1 MRGTGYAMLTVR
13 FMVNFYYV
21 IVMAWAI
28 FYIAAGFQKNLP
40 WESCLEDNTALSINS
55 SSLMPDW
62 HSLDCYSKESNVI
75 CHEKYGINYTF
86 YNGSCTTNTDYCL
99 AHGVNDSTCNDE
111 VVANIIKDDSIY
123 PSEDYLNG
131 FMLGYIIP
139 GSGGE
144 KYSWDN
150 YGKMSWELTLCLLL
164 SWIMICLS
172 MIGGLQSFGKVAYV
186 VTLSPYVV
194 LTALLAYCATLPG
207 AKDGILY
214 FLTPEWEALAVRMI
228 TLDYLHILV
237 LFLYARKMKN

>member
-1 MRGTGYAMLTVR
+1 MRGTGYAMLAVR

-40 WESCLEDNTALSINS
+40 WASCLEDGVVPSSNS

-62 HSLDCYSKESNVI
+62 HSPDCYSKELNDE
-75 CHEKYGINYTF
+75 CHNSFGTDYTF
-86 YNGSCTTNTDYCL
+86 YNGSCITNTKYCE
-99 AHGVNDSTCNDE
+99 AHGVSPINTSTCNDE
-111 VVANIIKDDSIY
+111 VVADIIKNESIY

-150 YGKMSWELTLCLLL
+150 YGTMSWELTLCLLL
-164 SWIMICLS
+164 SWILICLS

-207 AKDGILY
+207 AKDGILH
-214 FLTPEWEALAVRMI
+214 FLTPEWDALAVRLI
-228 TLDYLHILV
+228 TFYSFPII
-237 LFLYARKMKN
+237 FTKNMLS

>member
-1 MRGTGYAMLTVR
+1 MLTVR

-21 IVMAWAI
+21 IVMAWSI

-40 WESCLEDNTALSINS
+40 WESCLEDGVTPTLNS

-62 HSLDCYSKESNVI
+62 HSPDCYSKELNDI
-75 CHEKYGINYTF
+75 CHGLDPDVNNQNYTF
-86 YNGSCTTNTDYCL
+86 YNGECTNSTDYCQ
-99 AHGVNDSTCNDE
+99 AHDVNGTCDE
-111 VVANIIKDDSIY
+111 TTIDNIIKENSIY

-150 YGKMSWELTLCLLL
+150 YGSMSWELTLCLLL
-164 SWIMICLS
+164 SWIVICLS

-186 VTLSPYVV
+186 VTLSPYFV
-194 LTALLAYCATLPG
+194 LTALLCYVATLPG

-214 FLTPEWEALAVRMI
+214 FLQPEWDKLKVSS
-228 TLDYLHILV
+228 V
-237 LFLYARKMKN
+237 

>member
-1 MRGTGYAMLTVR
+1 MRGTGYAMLAVR

-40 WESCLEDNTALSINS
+40 WASCLDDGVEPSINS

-62 HSLDCYSKESNVI
+62 HSPDCYSKELNDV
-75 CHEKYGINYTF
+75 CQGLENNGNEYTF
-86 YNGSCTTNTDYCL
+86 YNGSCVTNEEYCM
-99 AHGVNDSTCNDE
+99 AHGFDDTKCDNTTVE
-111 VVANIIKDDSIY
+111 EIIKESSIY

-150 YGKMSWELTLCLLL
+150 YGSMSWELTLCLLL
-164 SWIMICLS
+164 SWIVICLS

-186 VTLSPYVV
+186 ITLSPYVV

-207 AKDGILY
+207 AKDGIVY
-214 FLTPEWEALAVRMI
+214 FITPQWDKLAVK
-228 TLDYLHILV
+228 YFYVH
-237 LFLYARKMKN
+237 